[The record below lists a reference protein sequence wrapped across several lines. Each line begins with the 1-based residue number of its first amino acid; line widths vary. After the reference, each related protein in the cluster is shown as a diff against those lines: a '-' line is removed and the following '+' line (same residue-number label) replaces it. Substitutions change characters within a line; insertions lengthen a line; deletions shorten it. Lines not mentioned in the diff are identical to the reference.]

1 MGDRKITC
9 ASELSEAFNHHF
21 TNVGQTLANEIPQ
34 VKKEP
39 EIFLKPTNKKFS
51 LRPCKVDE
59 VRKLLNKMDGKKST
73 GLDDLPCSLLKIA
86 GDIIAPSLTVIF
98 NQSISTSIVPNDWK
112 LARVTPIFKKGK
124 KGDPYNYRPISVI
137 SAVAKIFEK
146 VIYDQFYNYLND
158 NHLLANSQSG
168 FRSLHSTLTALLE
181 ATNSWSVNID
191 NGMINGIIF
200 IDLKKAF
207 DTIDHA
213 ILLRKLP
220 YYGVDQTTLCWFQ
233 SYLTE
238 RMQKCLVNG
247 HLSNSHV
254 ITCGVPQG
262 SLIGPLLFL
271 IYIND
276 LPNCLREATPRMYA
290 DDTSITIASNSV
302 AQIEEVLNHEL
313 GNLSE
318 WLIANR
324 LSLNVAKTEVMLV
337 GSRQKLATT
346 SDQTFVTQIDDQ
358 EITRVSHTKSLGVT
372 IDQNLTWSIHVGEIV
387 SKISSAI
394 GALKRLRPF
403 INKETAI
410 KIYQALIE
418 PHFDYCS
425 PVWDGLNGQL
435 SNKLQKL
442 QNRAVRVLTNAA
454 YEDSPSEILDHLG
467 WDKLTDR
474 RKKT

>member
-1 MGDRKITC
+1 
-9 ASELSEAFNHHF
+9 
-21 TNVGQTLANEIPQ
+21 
-34 VKKEP
+34 
-39 EIFLKPTNKKFS
+39 
-51 LRPCKVDE
+51 
-59 VRKLLNKMDGKKST
+59 
-73 GLDDLPCSLLKIA
+73 
-86 GDIIAPSLTVIF
+86 
-98 NQSISTSIVPNDWK
+98 
-112 LARVTPIFKKGK
+112 
-124 KGDPYNYRPISVI
+124 
-137 SAVAKIFEK
+137 
-146 VIYDQFYNYLND
+146 
-158 NHLLANSQSG
+158 
-168 FRSLHSTLTALLE
+168 
-181 ATNSWSVNID
+181 
-191 NGMINGIIF
+191 
-200 IDLKKAF
+200 
-207 DTIDHA
+207 
-213 ILLRKLP
+213 
-220 YYGVDQTTLCWFQ
+220 
-233 SYLTE
+233 
-238 RMQKCLVNG
+238 MQKCLVNG

-474 RKKT
+474 RKKLKAVLMFKETRKLAPKYIQGLFKPIESCYEIRDIENKLALPKPRTDYLKRSISYSGPALWNSLPHQTRASHSVSNFKQSIKPILCTKYSRTANM